1 MKIKKD
7 DQVVI
12 ISGKY
17 RGKKGKVI
25 RILSKKDKVMVEG
38 VNLIKKNVKP
48 KRSGEKGQIVEMP
61 SPLFV
66 SNVKLICNK
75 CGKATRIG
83 YKIDGNKKY
92 RFCKK
97 CKQET

>member
-1 MKIKKD
+1 MKIKKE

-12 ISGKY
+12 ISGKN

-25 RILSKKDKVMVEG
+25 RTLPRESKIVVEG
-38 VNLIKKNVKP
+38 ANLVKKSVRS

-61 SPLFV
+61 SPLHI
-66 SNVKLICNK
+66 SNVKLICSN
-75 CGKATRIG
+75 CGKATRPG
-83 YKIDGNKKY
+83 FKKNDNKKQ

-97 CKQET
+97 CNKEI

>member
-17 RGKKGKVI
+17 RGKKGKVL
-25 RILSKKDKVMVEG
+25 RVLPQEDKIVVEG
-38 VNLIKKNVKP
+38 VNLVKKNVRS
-48 KRSGEKGQIVEMP
+48 KRSGEKGQIIEML
-61 SPLFV
+61 SPLHV
-66 SNVKLICNK
+66 SNVKLICSG
-75 CGKATRIG
+75 CGKATRVG
-83 YKIDGNKKY
+83 FKITENKKH

-97 CKQET
+97 CHKEI

>member
-1 MKIKKD
+1 MKIKKE

-12 ISGKY
+12 ISGKH

-25 RILSKKDKVMVEG
+25 RTLPQEDKVAVEG
-38 VNLIKKNVKP
+38 VNLVKKSIRS

-61 SPLFV
+61 SPLHV
-66 SNVKLICNK
+66 SNVKLICPN
-75 CGKATRIG
+75 CDKATKIG
-83 YKIDGNKKY
+83 FKITESKKQ

-97 CKQET
+97 CNKEI

>member
-1 MKIKKD
+1 MKIKKE

-25 RILSKKDKVMVEG
+25 RTLPQESRVVVEG
-38 VNLIKKNVKP
+38 VNLVKKNVRP

-61 SPLFV
+61 SPLHI
-66 SNVKLICNK
+66 SNVKLICPNCNK
-75 CGKATRIG
+75 AAKVGF
-83 YKIDGNKKY
+83 KITESKKQ

-97 CKQET
+97 CNKEI